1 MIRRIEQ
8 LNKYKNQSLFLVIFT
23 ALTLLFSTTV
33 TAAEQEESLTV
44 VSLGDSITFGWN
56 LEQPQTPPVQSENA
70 FPFLIGNGN
79 TEVLNVSYP
88 GWTST
93 QLLEAIKTE
102 ESQQMLRQAETVT
115 LSIGANDL
123 LQAIELSK
131 MIENQ
136 QPVDPEAL
144 QQKVAAAT
152 AQVYNNI
159 TEIIT
164 LIKEQTDAPILL
176 YSLYNPFGMN
186 DPIYGS
192 IHTLGEM
199 ITNSVNSKVY
209 SKIASQQGVQYL
221 DAYSAFNG
229 KQQDYIIP
237 GDIHPTISGQ
247 QALALLA
254 TNRLN
259 ELNPIMIN
267 PILSTEEETAEPVS
281 ITLEK
286 IEHTIEIKWLSGEK
300 TSADFVNEGNLVENN
315 SFTVTENGVYTIYVK
330 TALGE
335 SVYTFEI
342 SNITPKVEDPID
354 EEEPPVDVEQPEE
367 EEPPSDTNEDE
378 DEVPAEQ
385 PEKETQDKAP
395 KVEKPK
401 QTMVKSG
408 HALPDTATSMY
419 NILLTGLCFIGIG
432 GGVLFNQRLRKSRVK
447 Q

>member
-1 MIRRIEQ
+1 M
-8 LNKYKNQSLFLVIFT
+8 NKYKKQSLILVIFT
-23 ALTLLFSTTV
+23 ALTLLFSTTA
-33 TAAEQEESLTV
+33 TAAEQEETLTV

-102 ESQQMLRQAETVT
+102 ESQQKLQQAETVT

-136 QPVDPEAL
+136 QAVDPEAL

-164 LIKEQTDAPILL
+164 LIKGQTDAPILL

-192 IHTLGEM
+192 IHMLGEM

-209 SKIASQQGVQYL
+209 STI
-221 DAYSAFNG
+221 AFN
-229 KQQDYIIP
+229 
-237 GDIHPTISGQ
+237 
-247 QALALLA
+247 
-254 TNRLN
+254 
-259 ELNPIMIN
+259 
-267 PILSTEEETAEPVS
+267 
-281 ITLEK
+281 
-286 IEHTIEIKWLSGEK
+286 
-300 TSADFVNEGNLVENN
+300 
-315 SFTVTENGVYTIYVK
+315 
-330 TALGE
+330 
-335 SVYTFEI
+335 
-342 SNITPKVEDPID
+342 KV
-354 EEEPPVDVEQPEE
+354 
-367 EEPPSDTNEDE
+367 
-378 DEVPAEQ
+378 
-385 PEKETQDKAP
+385 
-395 KVEKPK
+395 
-401 QTMVKSG
+401 
-408 HALPDTATSMY
+408 Y
-419 NILLTGLCFIGIG
+419 NILMPILLLMVSNRTTSYQEIFI
-432 GGVLFNQRLRKSRVK
+432 QRFPVNKR
-447 Q
+447 

>member
-1 MIRRIEQ
+1 

-23 ALTLLFSTTV
+23 TLTLLFSTTV
-33 TAAEQEESLTV
+33 TAADQEESLTV

-56 LEQPQTPPVQSENA
+56 LEQPQSPPVQSENA

-79 TEVLNVSYP
+79 TEVLNVSFP
-88 GWTST
+88 GWTTT
-93 QLLEAIKTE
+93 QLLAAIKTE
-102 ESQQMLRQAETVT
+102 EAQQMLQQAETVT

-131 MIENQ
+131 IIENQ
-136 QPVDPEAL
+136 QPVDPQAL
-144 QQKVAAAT
+144 QQKVTDAT
-152 AQVYNNI
+152 AHVYNNV

-192 IHTLGEM
+192 IHTLGEV
-199 ITNSVNSKVY
+199 ITNSVNNKVY
-209 SKIASQQGVQYL
+209 STIAAQQGAHYL

-229 KQQDYIIP
+229 KQQEYIIP

-247 QALALLA
+247 QALAQLA

-259 ELNPIMIN
+259 ELHPITIN
-267 PILSTEEETAEPVS
+267 PILSTEEETTEPVS
-281 ITLEK
+281 IQLEK
-286 IEHTIEIKWLSGEK
+286 IDNTIEIKWLSGEK
-300 TSADFVNEGNLVENN
+300 AIADFINEGNLVENN
-315 SFTVTENGVYTIYVK
+315 SFTVSENGVYTIYAK

-335 SVYTFEI
+335 ILHTIEI
-342 SNITPKVEDPID
+342 SNIVPKVEDPIE
-354 EEEPPVDVEQPEE
+354 EEEPPVDIEQPEK

-378 DEVPAEQ
+378 APAEQ
-385 PEKETQDKAP
+385 PVKETQAEAP

-432 GGVLFNQRLRKSRVK
+432 GVVLFNQRVRKSKVK

>member
-1 MIRRIEQ
+1 M
-8 LNKYKNQSLFLVIFT
+8 NKDKNKLLFLVIFT

-33 TAAEQEESLTV
+33 TATEQEESLTV

-93 QLLEAIKTE
+93 QLLEAIKTVKAK
-102 ESQQMLRQAETVT
+102 QMLQQAETVT

-131 MIENQ
+131 IIENQ

-144 QQKVAAAT
+144 QQKVTAAT

-164 LIKEQTDAPILL
+164 LIKEETDAPILL
-176 YSLYNPFGMN
+176 YSLYNPFGIN

-209 SKIASQQGVQYL
+209 STIAAQQGVHYL

-247 QALALLA
+247 QALAQLA
-254 TNRLN
+254 TNLLN
-259 ELNPIMIN
+259 ELIPITIN
-267 PILSTEEETAEPVS
+267 PILSTVEETTEPVS
-281 ITLEK
+281 ISLEE
-286 IEHTIEIKWLSGEK
+286 IEHTIEIKWLTGEK
-300 TSADFVNEGNLVENN
+300 TIADFVNEGNLVENN
-315 SFTVTENGVYTIYVK
+315 SFTVSENGVYTIYVK

-342 SNITPKVEDPID
+342 STITPKAEEPVE

-367 EEPPSDTNEDE
+367 EEPPSDTTDE
-378 DEVPAEQ
+378 DEAPAER
-385 PEKETQDKAP
+385 PEKETQDEAP

-432 GGVLFNQRLRKSRVK
+432 GGVLFNQRLRKSKVK

>member
-1 MIRRIEQ
+1 MTRGTQQ
-8 LNKYKNQSLFLVIFT
+8 LNKDKNKLLFLVIFT

-33 TAAEQEESLTV
+33 TATEQEESLTV

-93 QLLEAIKTE
+93 QLLEAIKTVKAK
-102 ESQQMLRQAETVT
+102 QMLQQAETVT

-131 MIENQ
+131 IIENQ

-144 QQKVAAAT
+144 QQKVTAAT

-164 LIKEQTDAPILL
+164 LIKEETDAPILL
-176 YSLYNPFGMN
+176 YSLYNPFGIN

-209 SKIASQQGVQYL
+209 STIAAQQGVHYL

-247 QALALLA
+247 QALAQLA
-254 TNRLN
+254 TNLLN
-259 ELNPIMIN
+259 ELIPITIN
-267 PILSTEEETAEPVS
+267 PILSTVEETTEPVS
-281 ITLEK
+281 ISLEE
-286 IEHTIEIKWLSGEK
+286 IEHTIEIKWLTGEK
-300 TSADFVNEGNLVENN
+300 TIADFVNEGNLVENN
-315 SFTVTENGVYTIYVK
+315 SFTVSENGVYTIYVK

-342 SNITPKVEDPID
+342 STITPKAEEPVE

-367 EEPPSDTNEDE
+367 EEPPSDTTDE
-378 DEVPAEQ
+378 DEAPAER
-385 PEKETQDKAP
+385 PEKETQDEAP

-432 GGVLFNQRLRKSRVK
+432 GGVLFNQRLRKSKVK

>member
-1 MIRRIEQ
+1 MTRGTQQ
-8 LNKYKNQSLFLVIFT
+8 LNKDKNKLLFLVIFT

-33 TAAEQEESLTV
+33 TATEQEESLTV

-93 QLLEAIKTE
+93 QLLEAIKTVKAK
-102 ESQQMLRQAETVT
+102 QMLQQAETVT

-131 MIENQ
+131 IIENQ

-144 QQKVAAAT
+144 QQKVTAAT

-164 LIKEQTDAPILL
+164 LIKEETDAPILL
-176 YSLYNPFGMN
+176 YSLYNPFGIN

-209 SKIASQQGVQYL
+209 STIAAQQGVHYL

-247 QALALLA
+247 QALAQLA

-259 ELNPIMIN
+259 ELIPITIN
-267 PILSTEEETAEPVS
+267 PILSTVEETTEPVS
-281 ITLEK
+281 ISLEE
-286 IEHTIEIKWLSGEK
+286 IEHTIEIKWLTGEK
-300 TSADFVNEGNLVENN
+300 TIADFVNEGNLVENN
-315 SFTVTENGVYTIYVK
+315 SFTVSENGVYTIYVK

-342 SNITPKVEDPID
+342 STITPKAEEPVE

-367 EEPPSDTNEDE
+367 EEPPSDTTDE
-378 DEVPAEQ
+378 DEAPAER
-385 PEKETQDKAP
+385 PEKETQDEAP

-432 GGVLFNQRLRKSRVK
+432 GGVLFNQRLRKSKVK

>member
-1 MIRRIEQ
+1 MTRGTQQ
-8 LNKYKNQSLFLVIFT
+8 LNKDKNKSLFVVIFT

-33 TAAEQEESLTV
+33 TATEQEESLTV

-93 QLLEAIKTE
+93 QLLEAIKTVKAK
-102 ESQQMLRQAETVT
+102 QMLQQAETVT

-131 MIENQ
+131 IIENQ

-144 QQKVAAAT
+144 QQKVTAAT

-164 LIKEQTDAPILL
+164 LIKEETDAPILL
-176 YSLYNPFGMN
+176 YSLYNPFGIN

-209 SKIASQQGVQYL
+209 STIAAQQGVHYL

-247 QALALLA
+247 QALAQLA

-259 ELNPIMIN
+259 ELIPITIN
-267 PILSTEEETAEPVS
+267 PILSTVEETTEPVS
-281 ITLEK
+281 ISLEE
-286 IEHTIEIKWLSGEK
+286 IEHTIEIKWLTGEK
-300 TSADFVNEGNLVENN
+300 TIADFVNEGNLVENN
-315 SFTVTENGVYTIYVK
+315 SFTVSENGVYTIYVK

-342 SNITPKVEDPID
+342 STITPKAEEPVE

-367 EEPPSDTNEDE
+367 EEPPSDTTDE
-378 DEVPAEQ
+378 DEAPAER
-385 PEKETQDKAP
+385 PEKETQDEAP

-432 GGVLFNQRLRKSRVK
+432 GGVLFNQRLRKSKVK